1 MYGEGDFFE
10 MKGVVQLL
18 LSKFGLKK
26 KAAYTTDVLKNYLH
40 PGRQAQISYE
50 GVWIGEIGEVHPLVC
65 QNYGIGERAYIAV
78 LDMPAILPFAT
89 FDRKF
94 TGIARYPAVTRD
106 ISMIVPRD
114 ITAAEIEAV
123 LEQRGGKLLESYNL
137 FDIYEGPGILPGH
150 KSIAYSLTF
159 RHKDKTMEEAEI
171 VSAMNKI
178 LNGLNGIGIE
188 LRK

>member
-1 MYGEGDFFE
+1 
-10 MKGVVQLL
+10 
-18 LSKFGLKK
+18 
-26 KAAYTTDVLKNYLH
+26 
-40 PGRQAQISYE
+40 
-50 GVWIGEIGEVHPLVC
+50 
-65 QNYGIGERAYIAV
+65 
-78 LDMPAILPFAT
+78 MPAILPFAT

-123 LEQRGGKLLESYNL
+123 LEQRGGKLLESYSL